1 MLLKDDLNNILDM
14 FKMNFNTNNRENI
27 LTKVAKDEMIINYN
41 NFFFKTGDPIINNF
55 DFWKRFGTL
64 YNLLIDYLIKI

>member
-1 MLLKDDLNNILDM
+1 M

-41 NFFFKTGDPIINNF
+41 NFFSKTGDPIINNF
-55 DFWKRFGTL
+55 DF
-64 YNLLIDYLIKI
+64 